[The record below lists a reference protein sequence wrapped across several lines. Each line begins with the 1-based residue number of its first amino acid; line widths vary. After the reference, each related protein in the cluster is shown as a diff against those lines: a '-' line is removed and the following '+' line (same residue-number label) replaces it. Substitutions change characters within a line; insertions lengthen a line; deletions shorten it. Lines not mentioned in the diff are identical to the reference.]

1 MNKSSLCIK
10 ATLCVIFICFRR
22 EAHADLTFSQWAS
35 GPADKRAIYT
45 AGVIETVGVYAEV
58 LGFVE
63 SWKQCLSKEKLTY
76 GAISEGALEFAKKN
90 PAMDGQPAPAVFIA
104 FMNVR
109 CGLTAVP
116 WKK

>member
-1 MNKSSLCIK
+1 MKRLIL
-10 ATLCVIFICFRR
+10 AAFICACVSSSAR
-22 EAHADLTFSQWAS
+22 ADLTFSQWAS
-35 GPADKRAIYT
+35 GPADKRALYA
-45 AGVIETVGVYAEV
+45 AGVLETVGVYAEV

-90 PAMDGQPAPAVFIA
+90 PVMDSQPAPAVFIA